1 MQSQVLKKFL
11 THSKKNF
18 LNVSF
23 LTFSEKA
30 KILRMLNKGG
40 WYIRETLAKSI
51 GLREDLS

>member
-11 THSKKNF
+11 THSKKKF